1 MGARI
6 VAGLLA
12 LLVTAAPAA
21 APAAAVRETAE
32 RLAGY
37 EALQGFVD
45 MYWDAETGRLLLAIE
60 DFGVPFLYQTSL
72 ARGVGSNDLGLD
84 RGQLGAAGV
93 TVFERSG
100 PRVLL
105 IRQNL
110 DYRASGDDPDER
122 RAVEESFARSVLW
135 GFEVIGEAD
144 GAVVVDGTRFFLRD
158 AHGLGA
164 RLAAA
169 DEGEY
174 RVDEDRSAI
183 YLPRTRGFPDN
194 SEVEAVVTYSG
205 KPVGRFL
212 PTVAP
217 DPSLVTVHLRHSF
230 IRLPDDGY
238 EPLPYDPRAGVI
250 GLAYGS
256 DGFLD
261 YATDIGQPLRT
272 AWGRRHRLEKKD
284 PSASV
289 SEAVE
294 PIVYYVDRGA
304 PEPVRSAL
312 LEGARWWN
320 EAFEAAG
327 YREAFRV
334 ELLPEGAD
342 PMDVRYNVIQWVH
355 RATRGWSYGSSVLD
369 PRTGEILKGHVT
381 LGSQR
386 VRQDYMIAEGLL
398 APWEEESTD
407 AGADPMLAMSLARIR
422 QLSAHEV
429 GHTLGIEHNFAAS
442 TQDRASVMDYPF
454 PLIRFADDGSLD
466 LSAAYDTGIGEWD
479 ARVILYAYQDFPAG
493 VDVAAERDRI
503 VRETAA
509 RWKYVSDA
517 DSRGKGTAHPDGNLW
532 DNGSD
537 PLAELEHLLR
547 VRAFALE
554 RFSERVLRRGR
565 PLAALEDVLVP
576 VYLLHRYQLEA
587 VGKLVGGSR
596 FDYALR
602 GDGQGS
608 PRPVAAARQR
618 EAIAALAATLA
629 PELLRLPDKLA
640 ASIPPRPP
648 GFSRSRESFTGATG
662 PTFDPLSPAAS
673 AVSLTLDVLLEPSR
687 AARLVRAQ
695 ALDPSQPG
703 FDEVL
708 DAVLKASWY
717 ADRPAAMAGAIRR
730 AVDSQVLDR
739 LMRLAVA
746 RDADADV
753 RALALDAI
761 YELDGWLERRRDS
774 ERAWRAHNREARHR
788 IARMLEDPASVT
800 TGPEVTPPPGAPIG

>member
-6 VAGLLA
+6 VAGMLA
-12 LLVTAAPAA
+12 LLVTAAPTSS
-21 APAAAVRETAE
+21 PAAAVHETAE

-37 EALQGFVD
+37 EPLQGFVD

-60 DFGVPFLYQTSL
+60 DFGVPFLYQASL

-84 RGQLGAAGV
+84 RGQLGSAGV

-110 DYRASGDDPDER
+110 DYRASGEDPDER
-122 RAVEESFARSVLW
+122 RAVEESFARSGRG

-144 GAVVVDGTRFFLRD
+144 GAVVVDGTGFFLRD
-158 AHGLGA
+158 AQGLGA

-169 DEGEY
+169 GEGEY

-217 DPSLVTVHLRHSF
+217 DPSLVTVHLRPSF
-230 IRLPDDGY
+230 FRLPDDGY

-256 DGFLD
+256 DGFMD

-284 PSASV
+284 PSAPV

-327 YREAFRV
+327 YKDAFQV

-398 APWEEESTD
+398 APWEDDSPD

-479 ARVILYAYQDFPAG
+479 ARVILYAYQNFPAA
-493 VDVAAERDRI
+493 VDAAAERDRI

-517 DSRGKGTAHPDGNLW
+517 DSRAKGTAHPDGNLW

-537 PLAELEHLLR
+537 PLAELDHLLR

-554 RFSERVLRRGR
+554 RFSERVLRHGR
-565 PLAALEDVLVP
+565 PLAVLEDVLVP

-596 FDYALR
+596 FNYALR
-602 GDGQGS
+602 GDGQEA

-618 EAIAALAATLA
+618 EAIAALTATLA
-629 PELLRLPDKLA
+629 PELLRLPAGLA
-640 ASIPPRPP
+640 ESIPPRPP

-662 PTFDPLSPAAS
+662 PTFDALSPAAS

-695 ALDPSQPG
+695 ALEPSQPG

-708 DAVLKASWY
+708 DAVLNASWY
-717 ADRPAAMAGAIRR
+717 AERPAAMAGAIRR
-730 AVDSQVLDR
+730 
-739 LMRLAVA
+739 
-746 RDADADV
+746 DAD
-753 RALALDAI
+753 
-761 YELDGWLERRRDS
+761 RRGS
-774 ERAWRAHNREARHR
+774 RHR
-788 IARMLEDPASVT
+788 A
-800 TGPEVTPPPGAPIG
+800 